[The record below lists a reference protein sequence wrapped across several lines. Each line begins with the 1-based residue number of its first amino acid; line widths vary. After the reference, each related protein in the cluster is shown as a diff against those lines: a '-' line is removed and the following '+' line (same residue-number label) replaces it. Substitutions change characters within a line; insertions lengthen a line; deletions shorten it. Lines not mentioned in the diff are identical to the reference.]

1 MNFLMASVVGITNLC
16 GAVSVDTHGA
26 CVTSY
31 VPKNGSEVI
40 FMSQTGTGGIPLCWP
55 WFAGLGPFADSRRHG
70 LARYCEF
77 ELAGKVHHSPRD
89 SELVFRLESGP
100 DTRRMFP
107 HDFELTVSVRLTDCL
122 TISMTGKNTGKE
134 PFKVTEAL
142 HPYFAVSDQTKCVV
156 EGLETQ
162 ECRLSDTVSGR
173 VLAFTQQGSSE
184 YYVWR
189 PNPQSHLAKNVSP
202 IMPDDWRRFICVENG
217 TFRKDNAYFLKP
229 GESHTLVRSIKV
241 VKDL

>member
-1 MNFLMASVVGITNLC
+1 
-16 GAVSVDTHGA
+16 
-26 CVTSY
+26 
-31 VPKNGSEVI
+31 
-40 FMSQTGTGGIPLCWP
+40 
-55 WFAGLGPFADSRRHG
+55 
-70 LARYCEF
+70 
-77 ELAGKVHHSPRD
+77 
-89 SELVFRLESGP
+89 
-100 DTRRMFP
+100 MFP

-156 EGLETQ
+156 EGQETQ
-162 ECRLSDTVSGR
+162 ECRLSDSVSGR

-202 IMPDDWRRFICVENG
+202 IMPEDWRRFICVENG